1 MVPRYGNKN
10 HITLIEDCN
19 VGCSLL
25 NLTAGHTS
33 FTSKFTPCLFT
44 SRNSAFVRALWW
56 VAKEL
61 IALAKGA
68 ILDCRSRACLYSR
81 IITSFSTH
89 HKKACM
95 SIFSNNNF
103 FFNSPHS
110 KHFHSG
116 FVITEENVLPLKLH
130 PQLARLSKSSRIR
143 TTNRRPRFVTLV
155 HKLCHIRRSHT
166 LF

>member
-1 MVPRYGNKN
+1 MRHASNLLILPSSLLYSEKLEIFFLAFHNNFMVPRYCNIN

-25 NLTAGHTS
+25 NVTAGHGS
-33 FTSKFTPCLFT
+33 FTSNFTPRLFS
-44 SRNSAFVRALWW
+44 SRNSALVRALWW
-56 VAKEL
+56 VAKGL

-68 ILDCRSRACLYSR
+68 ILDCRSRACLNSR

-116 FVITEENVLPLKLH
+116 FVITEENLLPL
-130 PQLARLSKSSRIR
+130 
-143 TTNRRPRFVTLV
+143 
-155 HKLCHIRRSHT
+155 
-166 LF
+166 